1 MMVVMVMMMVMSY
14 QVLPMYTNGHSLF
27 NFEDLFVVDV
37 DVVAPKN
44 IVAHA
49 DCDVILKIFQNFLK
63 ILIQGKFSCL

>member
-1 MMVVMVMMMVMSY
+1 MVVMVMMMVMSY

-37 DVVAPKN
+37 DVVASEN

-49 DCDVILKIFQNFLK
+49 HCDVIL
-63 ILIQGKFSCL
+63 